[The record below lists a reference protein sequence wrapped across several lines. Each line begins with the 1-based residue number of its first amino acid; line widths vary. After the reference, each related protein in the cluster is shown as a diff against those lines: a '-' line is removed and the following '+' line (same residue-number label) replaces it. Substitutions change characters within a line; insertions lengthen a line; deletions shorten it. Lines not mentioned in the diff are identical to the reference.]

1 MYIVWYPLGVGWGVS
16 VLDNKDLLGNINELG
31 VYYMVGGKKT
41 IRFSLQEQHCEIC
54 NFRRIPLI
62 ILQVNVGI

>member
-1 MYIVWYPLGVGWGVS
+1 M
-16 VLDNKDLLGNINELG
+16 LDNKDLLGNINELG

-62 ILQVNVGI
+62 ILKVNVGI